1 MILVTGGCG
10 FIGMHTVRAL
20 LDAGQ
25 DVVAGY
31 HSTRREPVIWS
42 DAIGSRLHIEEVD
55 VANAHQLNAVVG
67 KHNVDGI
74 IHLAMPGY
82 GKLTAA
88 QDFAT
93 NMPGLLNVL
102 EAAREHRMKRVTMM
116 SSSAVYGGLPEG
128 PFVEGASLPMQSTS
142 ATEAYKKAWEILGF
156 HFAERAGID
165 VAAARVPGIYGPL
178 YYSMVNLPSRL
189 CHAAARGTE
198 PNFEGAIGGVP
209 KEDAEMDFLFVK
221 DCARG
226 LSLLQLADNPA
237 HRVYNFGVGHATK
250 LGELRDA
257 ILDAE
262 PNAKIRLNSGGGAAQ
277 SPQRYLDISRAKA
290 DLGFQP
296 AYDINRGVAEYLH
309 WLASHPQ

>member
-1 MILVTGGCG
+1 MMLVTGGCG

-25 DVVAGY
+25 AVVAGY
-31 HSTRREPVIWS
+31 HSTRREPEIWS
-42 DAIGSRLHIEEVD
+42 DAIGSRLHVEEVD
-55 VANAHQLNAVVG
+55 VANAEQLNAVVREY
-67 KHNVDGI
+67 NVDGI
-74 IHLAMPGY
+74 VHLAMPGY
-82 GKLTAA
+82 GKLSAA

-102 EAAREHRMKRVTMM
+102 EAAREYRMKRVTMM
-116 SSSAVYGGLPEG
+116 SSSAVYGGLAEG
-128 PFVEGASLPMQSTS
+128 PFLEDALLPMQSTG

-156 HFAERAGID
+156 HFGERAGID

-198 PNFEGAIGGVP
+198 PNFQGAIGGVP
-209 KEDAEMDFLFVK
+209 KEDTEMDFLFVK

-226 LSLLQLADNPA
+226 LTLLQTAENPA
-237 HRVYNFGVGHATK
+237 HRVYNFGVGHAVK
-250 LGELRDA
+250 LGQLRDA
-257 ILDAE
+257 ILDTDPKA
-262 PNAKIRLNSGGGAAQ
+262 PIRLEPGGDAGKSAE
-277 SPQRYLDISRAKA
+277 RYLDISRARA
-290 DLGFQP
+290 DLGFEP
-296 AYDINRGVAEYLH
+296 AYDIKRGVAEYLH